1 MQERPG
7 SRHIEEFGLPRHTM
21 DEALGDSGLTLH
33 VDPRKLIRIVAHAPR
48 HVEKRPSSLAFI
60 WEGSWDLRREDLR
73 VGSRYKPISELDQ
86 NRDHLERTMRFQK
99 LMPRKQEEPSVGKE
113 VF

>member
-73 VGSRYKPISELDQ
+73 VGSRYKLIQTGRASC
-86 NRDHLERTMRFQK
+86 RERVCPTG
-99 LMPRKQEEPSVGKE
+99 LVWVAAESI
-113 VF
+113 